1 MSLILKK
8 LSLILYRYNRTTNK
22 MLMNLF
28 KNPSTGK
35 IEKPQVSFGAIPK
48 DSLKIKLTLV
58 TPKEREKYRV
68 PVYDYIL

>member
-1 MSLILKK
+1 M
-8 LSLILYRYNRTTNK
+8 YRYIRTTNK

-35 IEKPQVSFGAIPK
+35 IEKPQVSFGATPK
-48 DSLKIKLTLV
+48 GKGSLKIKLTLI

>member
-1 MSLILKK
+1 M
-8 LSLILYRYNRTTNK
+8 YRYNRTTNK